1 MMKLE
6 IKNVSLSINRKLIV
20 NNVSMRVSPGEI
32 VGLLGPNGAGKTST
46 FNLIVGNLR
55 PNKGEIILNNMRIN
69 NLSLP
74 QRSKLGLGYLSQE
87 PSVFRDLTVKD
98 NINLAL
104 ENSGLSKSI
113 IRSRREKIVNEF
125 NLNKFIDN
133 YGYQLSGGERRRCE
147 IARALSVGQNG
158 PKYLLLDEPF
168 AGIDPL
174 AVNDLKKLIS
184 KLSKNGVGILI
195 TDHNVRETL
204 SITHKSFVL
213 CEGKILASGLS
224 SEVAKN
230 EIVKEFYLG
239 YEFKF

>member
-1 MMKLE
+1 MKLE

-20 NNVSMRVSPGEI
+20 NNVSMHVSPGEI

-55 PNKGEIILNNMRIN
+55 PNKGEILLNNKRIN

-174 AVNDLKKLIS
+174 AVNDLKKLIF

>member
-1 MMKLE
+1 MKLE

-20 NNVSMRVSPGEI
+20 KNVSMHVSPGEI

-55 PNKGEIILNNMRIN
+55 PNKGEILLNNKRIN

-239 YEFKF
+239 YEFKFE